1 MTAKKK
7 LLLFAAKLG
16 YQTRS
21 LDEAAKRLGVDVVFV
36 TDRCHQL
43 DDPWGDRAIPVHF
56 ETPDAAAFDVLQ
68 AVRGLSASGGET
80 GPGAV
85 AGVDGIL
92 AFGDRPAVVAA
103 YVARGLG
110 VAYNHPAAV
119 EACRSK
125 LRMRE
130 VFRDAGLRGPWF
142 RSVAVS
148 PAPEPSLLGISY
160 PCVLKPMSLS
170 ASQGVVRA
178 NTREEFVAAA
188 ERIRKL
194 LASPEILARREA
206 GLDQMIVEEYI
217 PGREVAVEG
226 LLTDGELRVLA
237 IFDKPDPLEGP
248 YFEETIYVTPSRLT
262 EAQQRDVERCARD
275 AVRALGLTQGPVHAE
290 FRINEDGVC
299 PLEVAPRPIGGLC
312 AKALRFVAN
321 SREGDGDG
329 EGDSLIGLEELLLR
343 HALGLPGADR
353 AREAAASGVMM
364 IPVPKSG
371 VLEAV
376 DGVESARGVGG
387 ISDIEIT
394 ARLHD
399 YIAAWPEG
407 SSYLGFLFARDE
419 SAEGVERVLREAHSK
434 LRATISGRLPVE
446 HPATGRMVGSADS
459 SGSSRPQ
466 T

>member
-1 MTAKKK
+1 MDLFEFELRLSSNAMSAKKK

-43 DDPWGDRAIPVHF
+43 DDPWGDRAIAVHF
-56 ETPDAAAFDVLQ
+56 ESPEVAAYSVME
-68 AVRGLSASGGET
+68 AVRKLGSNGEA
-80 GPGAV
+80 AV
-85 AGVDGIL
+85 IDGIL
-92 AFGDRPAVVAA
+92 AFGDRPAVVAS

-110 VAYNHPAAV
+110 VAYNHPVAV

-148 PAPEPSLLGISY
+148 PAPEPALLGISY
-160 PCVLKPMSLS
+160 PCVLKPISLS

-194 LASPEILARREA
+194 LASPDILARREA
-206 GLDQMIVEEYI
+206 DLGQMIVEEYI

-262 EAQQRDVERCARD
+262 EAEQRDVERSACD

-290 FRINEDGVC
+290 FRINEHGVW

-312 AKALRFVAN
+312 AKALRFVPKTMH
-321 SREGDGDG
+321 GDGG
-329 EGDSLIGLEELLLR
+329 AVGDSPIGLEELLLR
-343 HALGLPGADR
+343 QALGMPGADWV
-353 AREAAASGVMM
+353 REAAASGVMM

-371 VLEAV
+371 VLERV
-376 DGVESARGVGG
+376 DGADAAAGVAG
-387 ISDIEIT
+387 IASVEIT

-407 SSYLGFLFARDE
+407 SSYLGFLFAGGE
-419 SAEGVERVLREAHSK
+419 SAENVERALREAHSK
-434 LRATISGRLPVE
+434 LRFTISGRLPVE
-446 HPATGRMVGSADS
+446 HPATGRMVGSAD
-459 SGSSRPQ
+459 
-466 T
+466 